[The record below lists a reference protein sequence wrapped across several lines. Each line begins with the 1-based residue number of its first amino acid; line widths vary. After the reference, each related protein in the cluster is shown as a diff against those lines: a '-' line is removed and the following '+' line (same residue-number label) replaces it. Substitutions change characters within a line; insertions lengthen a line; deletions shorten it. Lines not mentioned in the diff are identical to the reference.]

1 MKKIIIGLLFIIKT
15 NFIMSQ
21 KTFITILKVVAYIA
35 TAILSGL
42 GASSTGLIN

>member
-1 MKKIIIGLLFIIKT
+1 MKKIIFGILFIIKT
-15 NFIMSQ
+15 NIIMSQ
-21 KTFITILKVVAYIA
+21 KTFIQILKVIAYIA